1 MAMGDELIP
10 DIALIK
16 LFLILQTHRFG
27 IIQYNIKWTLVYPP
41 PENIPFL
48 SNNFDLE
55 ENWLLV
61 LGQDGID
68 SIFSGLHL

>member
-10 DIALIK
+10 DTALIK

-27 IIQYNIKWTLVYPP
+27 SIQYNIKWTLVYLP

-55 ENWLLV
+55 KNWLLV

-68 SIFSGLHL
+68 SIFPGLHL